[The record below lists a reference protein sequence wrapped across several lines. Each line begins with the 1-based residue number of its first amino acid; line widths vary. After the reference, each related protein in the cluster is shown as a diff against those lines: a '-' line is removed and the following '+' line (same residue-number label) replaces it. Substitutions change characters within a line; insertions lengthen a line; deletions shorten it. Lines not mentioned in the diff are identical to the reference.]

1 MEGWGGASAE
11 EGSGESLGD
20 EMLSARSQDGTN
32 SENSDDRNGID
43 DEPVEET
50 TAQYSVFARRKR
62 KHGQLD
68 DSEDEPRRPENGAAD
83 TRGAGDRGDSAAGGR
98 GGNSEPDTPDEGG
111 SEGGAGGGA
120 EHAPDGGSEGNA
132 GGGSEHGGGSPDGGS
147 EGDAGGGSEHGGG
160 SPDEGSEGDPPDGD
174 PPATPE
180 NEPGDG
186 DAPLDLQGLRIKWGL
201 VAPLTPE
208 ETFRLGDHFGVL
220 THWDNN
226 TFTTGVRDCL
236 AEVRRVES
244 TTTRPEDKALIK
256 ELKRRIQQI
265 RELMLGTI
273 QCTQHQGN
281 PLTSLISRF
290 TEKCVRE
297 GFRRSEEKSSEV
309 WKRVFIVTAPGIC
322 HDTRTFKSNTTI
334 LQELVAMK
342 GDSDEVNDLCT
353 EKLGLLGAAAMQIEN
368 ITVDESFPVMVKN
381 RSVFSFTNGI
391 FVTDLK
397 KDMCKPGARDRGRA
411 EGEPPKEAFIP
422 YEDVDRVLDDAV
434 VSAKFHNAPLIYD
447 EGGDETTVHH
457 PVFDK
462 LLRGEEGQNEDR
474 DKGQRFSQDQM
485 VWMLGFI
492 GRSMTP
498 IGVCDDWQTMPF
510 LEGVPGTGK
519 SLLLKYVIHKLY
531 EEGDVGVV
539 NNQSE
544 KIFGLSSI
552 ADKFV
557 WYCPEV
563 KDDMNL
569 DQSMFQSLVAGDSVS
584 VAIKYQT
591 AKVTTVTAH
600 GWLAG
605 NTGYPKCW
613 NDPSGALRRRVAV
626 FPFDYPV
633 VTVDTKLGNKLEA
646 ELPQIILAAVR
657 TYHRLLRELGSLSF
671 DGLAIPDFVR
681 SGNRLMTRLDPLRG
695 YIEGRGLTIFANNI
709 NVYMPRDDLV
719 THLRQHLGINQTA
732 IVSHPVWAEKGV
744 VFISQTAPP
753 LDMPYPR
760 PNGANNTKREWVIGV
775 DIKGANEETVAPQSG
790 LPPQY
795 RQTLEDACE
804 AVREMYRRR

>member
-1 MEGWGGASAE
+1 MDEWGGASE
-11 EGSGESLGD
+11 EDGSGESLGD

-50 TAQYSVFARRKR
+50 TAQYSEFARRKR

-68 DSEDEPRRPENGAAD
+68 DSEDEPESGAA
-83 TRGAGDRGDSAAGGR
+83 TAGGR
-98 GGNSEPDTPDEGG
+98 GGESDPGTLD
-111 SEGGAGGGA
+111 EGGAGGG
-120 EHAPDGGSEGNA
+120 GGSPDEGSQGEA
-132 GGGSEHGGGSPDGGS
+132 GGGGGSPDEGGSEHGGGSPDGGS
-147 EGDAGGGSEHGGG
+147 DGDPEAGG
-160 SPDEGSEGDPPDGD
+160 SPDGGSEGDPEDGGPPDGND
-174 PPATPE
+174 
-180 NEPGDG
+180 
-186 DAPLDLQGLRIKWGL
+186 PLDLQGLRIKWGL

-226 TFTTGVRDCL
+226 TFTAGVRDCL
-236 AEVRRVES
+236 AEVRRVEITS
-244 TTTRPEDKALIK
+244 IRPEDKALIK

-381 RSVFSFTNGI
+381 RSVLSFTNGI

-397 KDMCKPGARDRGRA
+397 RDMCKLGARDRGRA

-422 YEDVDRVLDDAV
+422 YGDVDRVLDDGV
-434 VSAKFHNAPLIYD
+434 VSAKFHNAPLVYD
-447 EGGDETTVHH
+447 EGGDETTVEH

-462 LLRGEEGQNEDR
+462 LLRGEAGQNEDR

-498 IGVCDDWQTMPF
+498 IGVYDDWQTMPF
-510 LEGVPGTGK
+510 LEGVPGTG
-519 SLLLKYVIHKLY
+519 
-531 EEGDVGVV
+531 EMT
-539 NNQSE
+539 
-544 KIFGLSSI
+544 KI
-552 ADKFV
+552 
-557 WYCPEV
+557 
-563 KDDMNL
+563 N
-569 DQSMFQSLVAGDSVS
+569 
-584 VAIKYQT
+584 
-591 AKVTTVTAH
+591 
-600 GWLAG
+600 
-605 NTGYPKCW
+605 
-613 NDPSGALRRRVAV
+613 
-626 FPFDYPV
+626 
-633 VTVDTKLGNKLEA
+633 
-646 ELPQIILAAVR
+646 
-657 TYHRLLRELGSLSF
+657 
-671 DGLAIPDFVR
+671 
-681 SGNRLMTRLDPLRG
+681 
-695 YIEGRGLTIFANNI
+695 
-709 NVYMPRDDLV
+709 
-719 THLRQHLGINQTA
+719 
-732 IVSHPVWAEKGV
+732 
-744 VFISQTAPP
+744 
-753 LDMPYPR
+753 
-760 PNGANNTKREWVIGV
+760 
-775 DIKGANEETVAPQSG
+775 
-790 LPPQY
+790 
-795 RQTLEDACE
+795 
-804 AVREMYRRR
+804 